1 MVKKGEKDVYF
12 IAGPAGALA
21 INFRQRWF
29 AVVAQARQAAAKK
42 RAAAAVIPPQD
53 QTASGVT
60 GANFRDSTAKTG
72 VQMGVQIFFES

>member
-29 AVVAQARQAAAKK
+29 AVVAQARQAAAKNGQL
-42 RAAAAVIPPQD
+42 PQD
-53 QTASGVT
+53 QTASGDT

>member
-1 MVKKGEKDVYF
+1 MVKKSEKDVYF
-12 IAGPAGALA
+12 TAGPAGALA

-29 AVVAQARQAAAKK
+29 AVVAQARQAAAKNGQL
-42 RAAAAVIPPQD
+42 PQD